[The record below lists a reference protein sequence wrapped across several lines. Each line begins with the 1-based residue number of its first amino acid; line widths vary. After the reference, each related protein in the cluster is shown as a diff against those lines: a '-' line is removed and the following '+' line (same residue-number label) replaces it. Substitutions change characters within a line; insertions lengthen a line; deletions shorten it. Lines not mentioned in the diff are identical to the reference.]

1 MLISLADY
9 LAVHTTTRTRRS
21 TNVQLLVASSTHSTH
36 HIDAAARPV
45 NAGAPGE
52 QESSSRMLS
61 RPPAEPANTVG
72 RMQQRHARS
81 VWRALAER
89 SNDVRD
95 LTLMVQTVIL
105 QACS

>member
-1 MLISLADY
+1 
-9 LAVHTTTRTRRS
+9 
-21 TNVQLLVASSTHSTH
+21 
-36 HIDAAARPV
+36 
-45 NAGAPGE
+45 
-52 QESSSRMLS
+52 MLS

-95 LTLMVQTVIL
+95 LTLMAQTVIL
-105 QACS
+105 QLIDLCTAPRTQPRTQPRTVVVGR

>member
-1 MLISLADY
+1 
-9 LAVHTTTRTRRS
+9 
-21 TNVQLLVASSTHSTH
+21 
-36 HIDAAARPV
+36 
-45 NAGAPGE
+45 
-52 QESSSRMLS
+52 MLS

-105 QACS
+105 QLIRSLHGASDSASDAASDGRGWPVRDASMH